1 MKNDVIKKDVY
12 NAKMKNIEDKMADA
26 TTATLNAKI
35 NEVKS
40 KIPNIN
46 LATTSSL
53 TVVENKI
60 HNVPNLVK
68 KKKIVTQILENKIT
82 TDHDQDKYITTQ
94 EFNKL
99 TSEKFSAR
107 LKQANLANKN
117 DIANF
122 VKKTDFDKLKNVTS
136 NKNELN

>member
-68 KKKIVTQILENKIT
+68 KKKTVTQILENKIT

>member
-1 MKNDVIKKDVY
+1 
-12 NAKMKNIEDKMADA
+12 MKNIEDKMADA

-46 LATTSSL
+46 LAATSSL

-60 HNVPNLVK
+60 HNVRNLVK
-68 KKKIVTQILENKIT
+68 KEKIVTQTLENKIT

-107 LKQANLANKN
+107 LKQANLASKN

>member
-1 MKNDVIKKDVY
+1 
-12 NAKMKNIEDKMADA
+12 MKNIEDKMADA

-60 HNVPNLVK
+60 HNVRNLVK

>member
-1 MKNDVIKKDVY
+1 
-12 NAKMKNIEDKMADA
+12 MKNIENKMADA

-53 TVVENKI
+53 TVVENKT
-60 HNVPNLVK
+60 HNVCNLVK

>member
-60 HNVPNLVK
+60 NNVRNLVK

>member
-46 LATTSSL
+46 LATKSSL
-53 TVVENKI
+53 TVVENKT
-60 HNVPNLVK
+60 HNVRNLVK
-68 KKKIVTQILENKIT
+68 KKR
-82 TDHDQDKYITTQ
+82 
-94 EFNKL
+94 
-99 TSEKFSAR
+99 R
-107 LKQANLANKN
+107 L
-117 DIANF
+117 
-122 VKKTDFDKLKNVTS
+122 
-136 NKNELN
+136 

>member
-1 MKNDVIKKDVY
+1 
-12 NAKMKNIEDKMADA
+12 MKNIEDKMADA

-46 LATTSSL
+46 LAATSSL

-60 HNVPNLVK
+60 HNVRNLVK
-68 KKKIVTQILENKIT
+68 KEKIVTQILENKIT

-107 LKQANLANKN
+107 LKQANLASKN

>member
-1 MKNDVIKKDVY
+1 
-12 NAKMKNIEDKMADA
+12 MKNIEDKMADA

-46 LATTSSL
+46 LATKSSL
-53 TVVENKI
+53 TVVENKT
-60 HNVPNLVK
+60 HNVRNLVKK

>member
-12 NAKMKNIEDKMADA
+12 NAKMKNIEDKIADA

-53 TVVENKI
+53 TVVENKT
-60 HNVPNLVK
+60 HDVRNLVK
-68 KKKIVTQILENKIT
+68 KKKDCNTN
-82 TDHDQDKYITTQ
+82 
-94 EFNKL
+94 
-99 TSEKFSAR
+99 S
-107 LKQANLANKN
+107 
-117 DIANF
+117 
-122 VKKTDFDKLKNVTS
+122 
-136 NKNELN
+136 

>member
-60 HNVPNLVK
+60 HNVRNLVK

>member
-1 MKNDVIKKDVY
+1 MKNDVIKKDVF

-60 HNVPNLVK
+60 HNVRNLVK

>member
-12 NAKMKNIEDKMADA
+12 NAKMKNIENKMADA

-46 LATTSSL
+46 LAATSSL

-60 HNVPNLVK
+60 HNVRNLVK
-68 KKKIVTQILENKIT
+68 KEKIVTQILENKIT

-107 LKQANLANKN
+107 LKQANLASKN

>member
-1 MKNDVIKKDVY
+1 MKNNVIKKDVY

-46 LATTSSL
+46 LAATGSL

-60 HNVPNLVK
+60 HNVRNLVK
-68 KKKIVTQILENKIT
+68 KEKIVTQILENKIT

-107 LKQANLANKN
+107 LKQANLASKN

>member
-12 NAKMKNIEDKMADA
+12 NAKMKNIEDKIADA

-53 TVVENKI
+53 TVVENKT
-60 HNVPNLVK
+60 HDVRNLVK
-68 KKKIVTQILENKIT
+68 KK
-82 TDHDQDKYITTQ
+82 
-94 EFNKL
+94 
-99 TSEKFSAR
+99 R
-107 LKQANLANKN
+107 L
-117 DIANF
+117 
-122 VKKTDFDKLKNVTS
+122 
-136 NKNELN
+136 

>member
-1 MKNDVIKKDVY
+1 MKNDVIEKDVY

-53 TVVENKI
+53 TVVENKT
-60 HNVPNLVK
+60 HNVRNLVK
-68 KKKIVTQILENKIT
+68 KKKDCNTN
-82 TDHDQDKYITTQ
+82 
-94 EFNKL
+94 
-99 TSEKFSAR
+99 S
-107 LKQANLANKN
+107 
-117 DIANF
+117 
-122 VKKTDFDKLKNVTS
+122 
-136 NKNELN
+136 

>member
-1 MKNDVIKKDVY
+1 MKNDVIKKDVF

-53 TVVENKI
+53 TVVANKI
-60 HNVPNLVK
+60 HNVRNLVK

>member
-46 LATTSSL
+46 LAATSSL

-60 HNVPNLVK
+60 HNVRNLVK
-68 KKKIVTQILENKIT
+68 KEKIVTQILENKIT

>member
-12 NAKMKNIEDKMADA
+12 NAKMKNIENKMADA

-53 TVVENKI
+53 TVVENKT
-60 HNVPNLVK
+60 HNVRNLVK
-68 KKKIVTQILENKIT
+68 KKKDCNTN
-82 TDHDQDKYITTQ
+82 
-94 EFNKL
+94 
-99 TSEKFSAR
+99 S
-107 LKQANLANKN
+107 
-117 DIANF
+117 
-122 VKKTDFDKLKNVTS
+122 
-136 NKNELN
+136 

>member
-1 MKNDVIKKDVY
+1 
-12 NAKMKNIEDKMADA
+12 MKNIEDKMADA

-60 HNVPNLVK
+60 HNVRNLVK
-68 KKKIVTQILENKIT
+68 KKKDCNTN
-82 TDHDQDKYITTQ
+82 
-94 EFNKL
+94 
-99 TSEKFSAR
+99 S
-107 LKQANLANKN
+107 
-117 DIANF
+117 
-122 VKKTDFDKLKNVTS
+122 
-136 NKNELN
+136 

>member
-1 MKNDVIKKDVY
+1 
-12 NAKMKNIEDKMADA
+12 MKNIEDKMADA

>member
-53 TVVENKI
+53 TVVENKT
-60 HNVPNLVK
+60 HNVRNLVK
-68 KKKIVTQILENKIT
+68 KKR
-82 TDHDQDKYITTQ
+82 
-94 EFNKL
+94 
-99 TSEKFSAR
+99 R
-107 LKQANLANKN
+107 L
-117 DIANF
+117 
-122 VKKTDFDKLKNVTS
+122 
-136 NKNELN
+136 

>member
-1 MKNDVIKKDVY
+1 
-12 NAKMKNIEDKMADA
+12 MKNIEDKMADA

-46 LATTSSL
+46 LAATSSL

-60 HNVPNLVK
+60 HNVRNLVK
-68 KKKIVTQILENKIT
+68 KEKIVTQILENKIT

-99 TSEKFSAR
+99 TSGKFSAR
-107 LKQANLANKN
+107 LKQANLASKN

>member
-1 MKNDVIKKDVY
+1 MKNNVIKKDVY

-46 LATTSSL
+46 LAATSSL

-60 HNVPNLVK
+60 HNVRNLVK
-68 KKKIVTQILENKIT
+68 KEKIVTQILENKIT

-107 LKQANLANKN
+107 LKQANLASKN

>member
-12 NAKMKNIEDKMADA
+12 NAKMKNIENKMADA

-53 TVVENKI
+53 TVVENKT
-60 HNVPNLVK
+60 HNVRNLVK
-68 KKKIVTQILENKIT
+68 KKK
-82 TDHDQDKYITTQ
+82 
-94 EFNKL
+94 
-99 TSEKFSAR
+99 R
-107 LKQANLANKN
+107 L
-117 DIANF
+117 
-122 VKKTDFDKLKNVTS
+122 
-136 NKNELN
+136 

>member
-12 NAKMKNIEDKMADA
+12 NAKMKNIENKMADA

-53 TVVENKI
+53 TVVENKT
-60 HNVPNLVK
+60 HNVCNLVK
-68 KKKIVTQILENKIT
+68 KKKDCNTN
-82 TDHDQDKYITTQ
+82 
-94 EFNKL
+94 
-99 TSEKFSAR
+99 S
-107 LKQANLANKN
+107 
-117 DIANF
+117 
-122 VKKTDFDKLKNVTS
+122 
-136 NKNELN
+136 

>member
-53 TVVENKI
+53 TVVENKT
-60 HNVPNLVK
+60 HDVRNLVK
-68 KKKIVTQILENKIT
+68 KKKDCNTN
-82 TDHDQDKYITTQ
+82 
-94 EFNKL
+94 
-99 TSEKFSAR
+99 S
-107 LKQANLANKN
+107 
-117 DIANF
+117 
-122 VKKTDFDKLKNVTS
+122 
-136 NKNELN
+136 

>member
-53 TVVENKI
+53 TVVENKT
-60 HNVPNLVK
+60 HNVRNLVK
-68 KKKIVTQILENKIT
+68 KKKDCNTN
-82 TDHDQDKYITTQ
+82 
-94 EFNKL
+94 
-99 TSEKFSAR
+99 S
-107 LKQANLANKN
+107 
-117 DIANF
+117 
-122 VKKTDFDKLKNVTS
+122 
-136 NKNELN
+136 

>member
-53 TVVENKI
+53 TVVENKT
-60 HNVPNLVK
+60 HNVRNLVK
-68 KKKIVTQILENKIT
+68 KKK
-82 TDHDQDKYITTQ
+82 
-94 EFNKL
+94 
-99 TSEKFSAR
+99 R
-107 LKQANLANKN
+107 L
-117 DIANF
+117 
-122 VKKTDFDKLKNVTS
+122 
-136 NKNELN
+136 

>member
-1 MKNDVIKKDVY
+1 
-12 NAKMKNIEDKMADA
+12 MKNIENKMADA

-46 LATTSSL
+46 LAATSSL

-60 HNVPNLVK
+60 HNVRNLVK
-68 KKKIVTQILENKIT
+68 KEKIVTQILENKIT

-107 LKQANLANKN
+107 LKQANLASKN